1 MRRRSITS
9 GLVLLAYALA
19 LVQRPGEVVADT
31 KVDLYVAPARFV
43 SNVLSVWSP
52 TTDLGHVFGAQ
63 YSGYAWPMAPWFA
76 LGDAIDVPTWIVHRL
91 WLGTLLALAAIGIV
105 RLLDALATDRRGV
118 LHIAAGALFIVNPYV
133 TVYANRTSIALLSYA
148 ALPWLLLAVHRGLR
162 EPRGWRWPA
171 LFALVLAS
179 TGGGVNVAVTAWLLV
194 GPALLVVYEMLWAGV
209 AWRAA
214 RGVVTRLVA
223 VDLVAQL
230 WWIVPVLIQGVAA
243 PSFLP
248 FSEQPGTIWST
259 TSIPESLRLMGFW
272 TSYVGVGF
280 GGTLRPFQ
288 GTAPALLFLLPVV
301 LAGLAVPALSL
312 SGFAVTRRWRYA
324 PFFLLLTL
332 IGVVI
337 MSAGWPDGTPL
348 RRAATGAYY
357 EVQSIEFLRTTY
369 KAGAL
374 VALGLAALG
383 GAAFDA
389 AWQRAGPRVPWRR
402 VALAGV
408 GAGTVALAA
417 WPLVSGRALER
428 QLAFDLPP
436 AWRSVAADLDRRPGS
451 SRAMELP
458 GQLFAY
464 ARWGGTIDPILPAL
478 TDHPVTTRWIVP
490 FSDRRATE
498 LQWTVDGLVTQA
510 RLKPGQLPPLL
521 DLLGIGDLVV
531 AADGDRGRS
540 GEAPVADVI
549 RELRAQG
556 VLTGRARRYGPSLS
570 AASGAGHLARGVR
583 VPEITR
589 TELRTGGIV
598 RVLPQAG
605 SVVVDGG
612 AGAIAGLA
620 AFGALDPQRALSY
633 APDLGPAG
641 IRAAARP
648 GATVVIGDANRRRAF
663 VASRP
668 RGQTGPTLPAGEG
681 VSVDGAMLDPWL
693 GAPASETVQQL
704 SGIASVTAPASPQV
718 TQFPDRRPLAAVDGD
733 PSTAWLADR
742 ALERSRHRLTLT
754 FDAPRDVAAI
764 DLMPYSDSRGRVEE
778 VAVAGRRFRVHRG
791 WNHLTLGLHRART
804 LTVAV
809 TRVSEPHDQTGA
821 AGGIR
826 ELRMPGVTVRE
837 ALRPPVLAETALR
850 GRDLAGVGLE
860 YLFERTTADVP
871 LLASRYV
878 GERGAGLLRDAQDP
892 ERQFSRTI
900 APPVARRY
908 AVDAWATIDPRTADD
923 VLDGLVGGSVARRGT
938 TTATSSSRFDGL
950 ARHRASG
957 AFDRDGRAWI
967 GQWIPGRPAWLGW
980 TVPAVRTVARLVLT
994 PPGVR
999 VRRPTRVRLTADGHA
1014 GAPVAVGPLGL
1025 VTLPRPVRGRHFRLD
1040 VLDARFPAGTSGRDR
1055 QRRAVGIGEITG
1067 AGVLALRA
1075 SRASR
1080 GGTVALPCGV
1090 AAVRVGGRV
1099 VALGGAVVRAAL
1111 EAGRP
1116 LRLHGCKP
1124 PSSPRAGT
1132 ARTVRVVL
1140 DVNATPKTPRTARR
1154 SNLARPPA
1162 APAVLPA
1169 RRVSITGLDRPLRV
1183 DALRLASGPASSSK
1197 PVSTAKP
1204 ASSTKPAVST
1214 GRVLDSGTP
1223 SADARRGVRIAV
1235 DAPSWLVFG
1244 ESYDKHWR
1252 ATCDGRDLGS
1262 PRPMQGYANAWRVT
1276 ASCRAVDFT
1285 YNLQRAATAGYLI
1298 SLVGC
1303 VLLLMVAL
1311 VGFRRRRRHASVVSD
1326 DQAGPRPLHLPPAGA
1341 RGHLAVLPA
1350 LAAVAAIGLAFGLRA
1365 GAVAAVAFAA
1375 IAWRGISDRALGII
1389 AALLL
1394 AVGVPLAY
1402 VVAVIVHDDE
1412 GRGGNSTDFAANRL
1426 AAHWMALAAL
1436 IALALL
1442 LVRTLRAQRSGA
1454 PAEGQE
1460 GQGPVPD
1467 AGDGERLEHQ

>member
-1 MRRRSITS
+1 MRRRSITL

-31 KVDLYVAPARFV
+31 KVDLYVAPTRFL

-76 LGDAIDVPTWIVHRL
+76 LGDAIDMPTWIVHRL
-91 WLGTLLALAAIGIV
+91 WLGTLLSLAAIGIV
-105 RLLDALATDRRGV
+105 RLLDALATPRRGV
-118 LHIAAGALFIVNPYV
+118 LHVAAGALFIVNPYV

-194 GPALLVVYEMLWAGV
+194 GPALLVVYEVLWGGV
-209 AWRAA
+209 AWRGA
-214 RGVVTRLVA
+214 RRVMVRLVA
-223 VDLVAQL
+223 VNVVAQL
-230 WWIVPVLIQGVAA
+230 WWIIPVLIQGVAA

-288 GTAPALLFLLPVV
+288 GAAPALLFLLPVV

-312 SGFAVTRRWRYA
+312 SGFVVTRRWRYA
-324 PFFLLLTL
+324 PFFLVLTL
-332 IGVVI
+332 AGVLI

-348 RRAATGAYY
+348 RRVATGAYY
-357 EVQSIEFLRTTY
+357 QVQSIEFLRTTY

-374 VALGLAALG
+374 VALGMAALG
-383 GAAFDA
+383 GAAFEA
-389 AWQRAGPRVPWRR
+389 AWQRVGARVPWRR
-402 VALAGV
+402 VALGGV

-428 QLAFDLPP
+428 QLVFDVPP
-436 AWRSVAADLDRRPGS
+436 AWRAVAADLDRRPDS

-464 ARWGGTIDPILPAL
+464 AKWGGTIDPILPAL

-490 FSDRRATE
+490 FADRRATE
-498 LQWTVDGLVTQA
+498 LQWTVDALVTQA

-521 DLLGIGDLVV
+521 DLLGVGDLVV

-540 GEAPVADVI
+540 GEAPVGDVVG
-549 RELRAQG
+549 ELRAQG
-556 VLTGRARRYGPSLS
+556 VLTAGVRRYGPSVVG
-570 AASGAGHLARGVR
+570 AAGAGHLTRDVR
-583 VPEITR
+583 APEITR
-589 TELRTGGIV
+589 TELPTGGIV

-605 SVVVDGG
+605 PVVVDGS

-620 AFGALDPQRALSY
+620 AFGALDPRRALSY
-633 APDLGPAG
+633 APDLGSAG
-641 IRAAARP
+641 IRAAART
-648 GATVVIGDANRRRAF
+648 GATVVISDTNRRQAF

-668 RGQTGPTLPAGEG
+668 RGQVGPTLPVGEG
-681 VSVDGAMLDPWL
+681 ISVDGALLDPWL
-693 GAPASETVQQL
+693 GAPASGTVQQL

-718 TQFPDRRPLAAVDGD
+718 TQFPERRPFAAGDGD

-742 ALERSRHRLTLT
+742 ALARSRHRLTVT

-764 DLMPYSDSRGRVEE
+764 DLMPYADSRGRVVE
-778 VAVAGRRFRVHRG
+778 VAVADRRFRVHRG

-804 LTVAV
+804 LTVV
-809 TRVSEPHDQTGA
+809 LTRVSEPDEGSGA

-826 ELRMPGVTVRE
+826 ELRVPGVTVRE

-850 GRDLAGVGLE
+850 GRDLSGVGLD
-860 YLFERTTADVP
+860 YLLERTTADVP

-892 ERQFSRTI
+892 ERQLSRTI

-908 AVDAWATIDPRTADD
+908 AVDAWATIDPRTPDD
-923 VLDGLVGGSVARRGT
+923 VLDRLVRGRVVSRSAASSRLDGLVRAKVPTRTAAS
-938 TTATSSSRFDGL
+938 ATSSSRFDGL
-950 ARHRASG
+950 ARYRASG
-957 AFDRDGRAWI
+957 AFDRGGRAWI
-967 GQWIPGRPAWLGW
+967 GQWIAGRPAWLAW
-980 TVPAVRTVARLVLT
+980 TTPATQTVTRLVLT
-994 PPGVR
+994 PAAAR
-999 VRRPTRVRLTADGHA
+999 VRQPTRLRLTVDGHA
-1014 GAPVAVGPLGL
+1014 GVPVRVGPLGL
-1025 VTLPRPVRGRHFRLD
+1025 VTLPRAVRGRHFRLD
-1040 VLDARFPAGTSGRDR
+1040 VLDARFPVGTSGRDR

-1067 AGVLALRA
+1067 AGVPAFRA
-1075 SRASR
+1075 PR

-1090 AAVRVGGRV
+1090 VAVRVGGRIV
-1099 VALGGAVVRAAL
+1099 GLGGTVDRAAL

-1116 LRLHGCKP
+1116 LRVHGCQQ
-1124 PSSPRAGT
+1124 PS
-1132 ARTVRVVL
+1132 
-1140 DVNATPKTPRTARR
+1140 
-1154 SNLARPPA
+1154 
-1162 APAVLPA
+1162 LPA
-1169 RRVSITGLDRPLRV
+1169 RRVAITGVDRPLRV
-1183 DALRLASGPASSSK
+1183 DALRLASTSRSVSPQLLGRDRPRAGAPSSRATDR
-1197 PVSTAKP
+1197 PRRARADRATA
-1204 ASSTKPAVST
+1204 TAVS

-1252 ATCDGRDLGS
+1252 AVCDGRDLGT
-1262 PRPMQGYANAWRVT
+1262 PRPMQGYANAWPVT
-1276 ASCRAVDFT
+1276 AGCRTVDFI

-1298 SLVGC
+1298 SLIGC
-1303 VLLLMVAL
+1303 ALLLLVAL
-1311 VGFRRRRRHASVVSD
+1311 VGFRRRRRHASTASD
-1326 DQAGPRPLHLPPAGA
+1326 DEAGPQPLRVPPYDA
-1341 RGHLAVLPA
+1341 RGHLALVPA
-1350 LAAVAAIGLAFGLRA
+1350 LTAVAAIGLAFGLRA

-1389 AALLL
+1389 TAVLLG
-1394 AVGVPLAY
+1394 VGVPLAY
-1402 VVAVIVHDDE
+1402 VAAAIVHNDE
-1412 GRGGNSTDFAANRL
+1412 GRGGNSTDFGTNRL
-1426 AAHWMALAAL
+1426 AAHWMALSAL
-1436 IALALL
+1436 IALALIL
-1442 LVRTLRAQRSGA
+1442 LRTLRAQRSGTRSGAPNDQHAVIARPGSA
-1454 PAEGQE
+1454 PAEDQ
-1460 GQGPVPD
+1460 
-1467 AGDGERLEHQ
+1467 

>member
-31 KVDLYVAPARFV
+31 KVDLYVAPARFL

-91 WLGTLLALAAIGIV
+91 WLGTLLALAAVGIV
-105 RLLDALATDRRGV
+105 RLLDALATPRRGV

-194 GPALLVVYEMLWAGV
+194 GPALLVVYEVLWGGV

-214 RGVVTRLVA
+214 RRVVVALVT
-223 VDLVAQL
+223 VNVVAQL
-230 WWIVPVLIQGVAA
+230 WWIIPVLIQGVAA

-288 GTAPALLFLLPVV
+288 GSAPALLFLLPVV
-301 LAGLAVPALSL
+301 LAGLAVPAWSL
-312 SGFAVTRRWRYA
+312 SGFVVTRRWRYA
-324 PFFLLLTL
+324 PFFLMLTL
-332 IGVVI
+332 AGVLI
-337 MSAGWPDGTPL
+337 MSVGWPDGTPL
-348 RRAATGAYY
+348 RRVATGAYY

-389 AWQRAGPRVPWRR
+389 AWQRVGARVPWRR

-436 AWRSVAADLDRRPGS
+436 AWRSVAADLDRRPTS

-464 ARWGGTIDPILPAL
+464 AKWGGTIDPILPAL

-521 DLLGIGDLVV
+521 DLLGVGDLVV

-540 GEAPVADVI
+540 GEAPVGDVV
-549 RELRAQG
+549 RELRDQG
-556 VLTGRARRYGPSLS
+556 VLTAGARRYGPSVVG
-570 AASGAGHLARGVR
+570 ASGAGHLTGSVR

-589 TELRTGGIV
+589 SELRTGGIV

-605 SVVVDGG
+605 PVVVDGG

-620 AFGALDPQRALSY
+620 AFGALDPRRALSY

-648 GATVVIGDANRRRAF
+648 GATVVISDANRRRAF

-668 RGQTGPTLPAGEG
+668 RGQVGPTLPVGEG
-681 VSVDGAMLDPWL
+681 ISVDGAMLDPWL
-693 GAPASETVQQL
+693 GAPASGTVQQL
-704 SGIASVTAPASPQV
+704 SGVASVTAPASPQV
-718 TQFPDRRPLAAVDGD
+718 TQFPERRPFAAVDGD

-742 ALERSRHRLTLT
+742 ALERPRHRLTVT
-754 FDAPRDVAAI
+754 FEAPRDVAAI
-764 DLMPYSDSRGRVEE
+764 DLLPYSDSRGRVEE

-791 WNHLTLGLHRART
+791 WNHLTLGLRRART
-804 LTVAV
+804 LTVV
-809 TRVSEPHDQTGA
+809 LTKVSRPEEGSGG

-826 ELRMPGVTVRE
+826 ELRVPGVTARE

-850 GRDLAGVGLE
+850 GRDLSGVGLD
-860 YLFERTTADVP
+860 YLLERTTADVP

-892 ERQFSRTI
+892 ERQLSRTV

-923 VLDGLVGGSVARRGT
+923 VLDALTQGGRRSTRGSAGASSEDDLLDRPARSGRAAARGT
-938 TTATSSSRFDGL
+938 VAATSSSRFDGL

-957 AFDRDGRAWI
+957 AFDRGARAWI

-980 TVPAVRTVARLVLT
+980 TVPAAQTVTRLVLA
-994 PPGVR
+994 PPAAR
-999 VRRPTRVRLTADGHA
+999 VRRPMRVRLTVDGHA
-1014 GAPVAVGPLGL
+1014 GASVRVGPLGL
-1025 VTLPRPVRGRHFRLD
+1025 VTLPRPVRGRDFRLD

-1055 QRRAVGIGEITG
+1055 QRRAVGIGEIAG
-1067 AGVLALRA
+1067 AGVPALRA
-1075 SRASR
+1075 PRR
-1080 GGTVALPCGV
+1080 GTVTLPCGV
-1090 AAVRVGGRV
+1090 AAVRVGDRV
-1099 VALGGAVVRAAL
+1099 VGLGATVERAAL
-1111 EAGRP
+1111 ETGRP
-1116 LRLHGCKP
+1116 LRLHGC
-1124 PSSPRAGT
+1124 RAGD
-1132 ARTVRVVL
+1132 AREVRVGS
-1140 DVNATPKTPRTARR
+1140 DGKETSKTPRTSRR
-1154 SNLARPPA
+1154 SDPARSPVA
-1162 APAVLPA
+1162 LPA
-1169 RRVSITGLDRPLRV
+1169 RRMSITGVDRPLRV
-1183 DALRLASGPASSSK
+1183 DALRLASGAAGA
-1197 PVSTAKP
+1197 AK
-1204 ASSTKPAVST
+1204 SAVT

-1235 DAPSWLVFG
+1235 DAPSWLVLG
-1244 ESYDKHWR
+1244 ESYDQHWR
-1252 ATCDGRDLGS
+1252 ATCDGRDLGT
-1262 PRPMQGYANAWRVT
+1262 PKPMQGYANAWPVT
-1276 ASCRAVDFT
+1276 AGCRTVDFT
-1285 YNLQRAATAGYLI
+1285 YNLQRAATAGYVI

-1303 VLLLMVAL
+1303 ALLLLVAL
-1311 VGFRRRRRHASVVSD
+1311 VGFRRRRRAAATAAAD
-1326 DQAGPRPLHLPPAGA
+1326 DDAAPQPLRVPPADL
-1341 RGHLAVLPA
+1341 RGHLAVVPA
-1350 LAAVAAIGLAFGLRA
+1350 IAAVAAIGLAFGLRA

-1389 AALLL
+1389 AAVLLG
-1394 AVGVPLAY
+1394 VGVPLAY
-1402 VVAVIVHDDE
+1402 VVAAIIHDDE
-1412 GRGGNSTDFAANRL
+1412 GRGGNSTDFGANRL

-1442 LVRTLRAQRSGA
+1442 LVRTLRTQRPGT
-1454 PAEGQE
+1454 
-1460 GQGPVPD
+1460 PVED
-1467 AGDGERLEHQ
+1467 R

>member
-19 LVQRPGEVVADT
+19 LVQRPGDVVADT
-31 KVDLYVAPARFV
+31 KVDLYVAPARFL

-76 LGDAIDVPTWIVHRL
+76 LGDALDVPTWIVHRL
-91 WLGTLLALAAIGIV
+91 WLGTLLALAAVGIV
-105 RLLDALATDRRGV
+105 RLLDALATPRRGV
-118 LHIAAGALFIVNPYV
+118 LHIAAGVLFIVNPYV
-133 TVYANRTSIALLSYA
+133 TVYANRTSISLLSYA

-179 TGGGVNVAVTAWLLV
+179 TGGGVNVAVTAWLMV
-194 GPALLVVYEMLWAGV
+194 GPALLVVYELLWGGV

-214 RGVVTRLVA
+214 RGVVARLIA
-223 VDLVAQL
+223 VNVVAQL
-230 WWIVPVLIQGVAA
+230 WWIIPVLIQGVAA

-288 GTAPALLFLLPVV
+288 GSAPALLFLLPVV

-312 SGFAVTRRWRYA
+312 SGFVVTRRWRYA

-332 IGVVI
+332 AGVLI
-337 MSAGWPDGTPL
+337 MAVGWPAGTPL
-348 RRAATGAYY
+348 RRVATGAYY
-357 EVQSIEFLRTTY
+357 QVQSIEFLRTTY

-389 AWQRAGPRVPWRR
+389 AWQRVGAQVRWRR

-408 GAGTVALAA
+408 AAGAVALAA

-436 AWRSVAADLDRRPGS
+436 AWRAVAADLDRRPTS

-464 ARWGGTIDPILPAL
+464 ATWGGTIDPILPAL

-498 LQWTVDGLVTQA
+498 LQWTVDGLITQE

-521 DLLGIGDLVV
+521 DLLGVGDLVV
-531 AADGDRGRS
+531 AADGDRSRS
-540 GEAPVADVI
+540 GEAPAGDIV
-549 RELRAQG
+549 RELRDQG
-556 VLTGRARRYGPSLS
+556 VLTAGTRAYGPSVLG
-570 AASGAGHLARGVR
+570 APGAGHLTRDLR

-589 TELRTGGIV
+589 SEVRTGGIV

-605 SVVVDGG
+605 PVVVDGG
-612 AGAIAGLA
+612 ASAIAALA
-620 AFGALDPQRALSY
+620 AFGALDPRRALSY

-648 GATVVIGDANRRRAF
+648 GATVVISDGNRRRAF
-663 VASRP
+663 LASRS
-668 RGQTGPTLPAGEG
+668 RGQVGPTLPVGEG
-681 VSVDGAMLDPWL
+681 VSADGAILDPWL

-718 TQFPDRRPLAAVDGD
+718 TQFPERRPFAAVDGD

-742 ALERSRHRLTLT
+742 ALERPRHRLTVT

-764 DLMPYSDSRGRVEE
+764 DVMPYSDSRGRVEE
-778 VAVAGRRFRVHRG
+778 VAVAGRHFRVQRG
-791 WNHLTLGLHRART
+791 WNHLVLGLHRART
-804 LTVAV
+804 LTVV
-809 TRVSEPHDQTGA
+809 LKKVSEPEDGSGA

-826 ELRMPGVTVRE
+826 ELRIAGVTVRE

-850 GRDLAGVGLE
+850 GRDLSGVGLD
-860 YLFERTTADVP
+860 YLLERTTADVP
-871 LLASRYV
+871 LLPSRYI

-892 ERQFSRTI
+892 ERQISRTI
-900 APPVARRY
+900 DPPVARRY
-908 AVDAWATIDPRTADD
+908 AVDAWATIAPRTADD
-923 VLDGLVGGSVARRGT
+923 VVDALVRGRAVARG
-938 TTATSSSRFDGL
+938 AVSVTSSSRFDGL

-957 AFDRDGRAWI
+957 AFGGPGRAWI

-980 TVPAVRTVARLVLT
+980 TVPVARTVTRLVLT
-994 PPGVR
+994 PPAVR
-999 VRRPTRVRLTADGHA
+999 VRRPTRVRLTVDGHA
-1014 GAPVAVGPLGL
+1014 QAPVRVGPLGL
-1025 VTLPRPVRGRHFRLD
+1025 VTLPRAVRGRHFRLD
-1040 VLDARFPAGTSGRDR
+1040 VLGARFPAGTSGRDR

-1067 AGVLALRA
+1067 AGAPALRA
-1075 SRASR
+1075 PRR
-1080 GGTVALPCGV
+1080 GTVALACGV
-1090 AAVRVGGRV
+1090 AAVRVGRRV
-1099 VALGGAVVRAAL
+1099 VGLGGTVDRAAL
-1111 EAGRP
+1111 NAGRP
-1116 LRLHGCKP
+1116 LRLHACG
-1124 PSSPRAGT
+1124 RA
-1132 ARTVRVVL
+1132 
-1140 DVNATPKTPRTARR
+1140 P
-1154 SNLARPPA
+1154 
-1162 APAVLPA
+1162 VLPA
-1169 RRVSITGLDRPLRV
+1169 RRVSITGIDRPLRV
-1183 DALRLASGPASSSK
+1183 DALRMSSPAAARSAL
-1197 PVSTAKP
+1197 PVATGSASTAAGSAP
-1204 ASSTKPAVST
+1204 PAVT

-1235 DAPSWLVFG
+1235 GAPSWLVFG
-1244 ESYDKHWR
+1244 ESYDQHWR
-1252 ATCDGRDLGS
+1252 ATCDGRDLGT
-1262 PRPMQGYANAWRVT
+1262 PRPMQGYANAWPVT
-1276 ASCRAVDFT
+1276 PGCRTVDFT
-1285 YNLQRAATAGYLI
+1285 YNLQRAAIAGYLI

-1303 VLLLMVAL
+1303 ALLLMVAL
-1311 VGFRRRRRHASVVSD
+1311 VGFRRRRRAVAD
-1326 DQAGPRPLHLPPAGA
+1326 EGEADAA
-1341 RGHLAVLPA
+1341 RGHCSCRLPTRA
-1350 LAAVAAIGLAFGLRA
+1350 GTSRSVGGLLTAAVAIGLALGLRA
-1365 GAVAAVAFAA
+1365 GAVAAVAFAV
-1375 IAWRGISDRALGII
+1375 IAWRGISDRALGIV

-1394 AVGVPLAY
+1394 GVGVPLAY
-1402 VVAVIVHDDE
+1402 VVAAIIHDDE
-1412 GRGGNSTDFAANRL
+1412 GRGGNSTDFGANRM

-1436 IALALL
+1436 VALALL
-1442 LVRTLRAQRSGA
+1442 LVRRCAQLVRAPPQRARDA
-1454 PAEGQE
+1454 PAEDQ
-1460 GQGPVPD
+1460 
-1467 AGDGERLEHQ
+1467 

>member
-1 MRRRSITS
+1 MRRRSITF

-31 KVDLYVAPARFV
+31 KVDLYVAPARFL

-91 WLGTLLALAAIGIV
+91 WLGTLLALAAVGIV
-105 RLLDALATDRRGV
+105 RLLDALATERRGA
-118 LHIAAGALFIVNPYV
+118 LHVAAGVLFIVNPYV
-133 TVYANRTSIALLSYA
+133 TVYANRTSISLLSYA
-148 ALPWLLLAVHRGLR
+148 ALPWLLLALHRGLR

-194 GPALLVVYEMLWAGV
+194 GPALLVIYEVLWGGV

-214 RGVVTRLVA
+214 RGVVARLIAVNVA
-223 VDLVAQL
+223 AQL
-230 WWIVPVLIQGVAA
+230 WWIIPVLIQGIAA

-280 GGTLRPFQ
+280 GGLLRPFQ
-288 GTAPALLFLLPVV
+288 GSAPALLFLLPVV
-301 LAGLAVPALSL
+301 LAGLVVPALSL
-312 SGFAVTRRWRYA
+312 SGFVVTRRWRYA

-332 IGVVI
+332 AGVLI
-337 MSAGWPDGTPL
+337 MSVGWPAGTPL
-348 RRAATGAYY
+348 RRVATGAYY
-357 EVQSIEFLRTTY
+357 EVQPIEFLRTTY

-389 AWQRAGPRVPWRR
+389 AWQRVGAQVPWRR
-402 VALAGV
+402 VALGGV
-408 GAGTVALAA
+408 AAGTVALAA

-436 AWRSVAADLDRRPGS
+436 AWRSVAADLDRRPTS

-464 ARWGGTIDPILPAL
+464 ANWGGTIDPILPAL

-490 FSDRRATE
+490 FADRRATE

-521 DLLGIGDLVV
+521 DLLGVGDLVV

-540 GEAPVADVI
+540 GEAPVGDVI
-549 RELRAQG
+549 RELRGQG
-556 VLTGRARRYGPSLS
+556 VLTAGARRYGPSVVG
-570 AASGAGHLARGVR
+570 ASGAGHLARGVR

-605 SVVVDGG
+605 PVVVDGG
-612 AGAIAGLA
+612 AGGIAALA
-620 AFGALDPQRALSY
+620 AFGELDPRRALSY

-648 GATVVIGDANRRRAF
+648 GARVVISDANRRRAF
-663 VASRP
+663 LASRP
-668 RGQTGPTLPAGEG
+668 RGQVGPTLPIGEG
-681 VSVDGAMLDPWL
+681 ISADGAILDPWL

-718 TQFPDRRPLAAVDGD
+718 TQFPERRPFAAVDGD

-742 ALERSRHRLTLT
+742 ALERPRHRLVVT

-764 DLMPYSDSRGRVEE
+764 DLLPYSDSHGRVEA
-778 VAVAGRRFRVHRG
+778 VTVAGRRFRVHRG
-791 WNHLTLGLHRART
+791 WNHLTLGLRRART
-804 LTVAV
+804 LTVV
-809 TRVSEPHDQTGA
+809 MTKVSEPEDGSGA

-826 ELRMPGVTVRE
+826 ELRIPGVTVRE

-850 GRDLAGVGLE
+850 GRDLSGVGID

-871 LLASRYV
+871 LLTSRYV

-892 ERQFSRTI
+892 ERQLSRTVD
-900 APPVARRY
+900 PPVARSY

-923 VLDGLVGGSVARRGT
+923 VLDGLVGGRAGAGGAVS
-938 TTATSSSRFDGL
+938 ATSSSRFDGL

-957 AFDRDGRAWI
+957 AFDGGARAWI

-980 TVPAVRTVARLVLT
+980 TVPEARTVTRLVLT
-994 PPGVR
+994 PPSVR
-999 VRRPTRVRLTADGHA
+999 VRRPTRVRLTVDGHA
-1014 GAPVAVGPLGL
+1014 EAPVRVGPLGL
-1025 VTLPRPVRGRHFRLD
+1025 VTLPRVVRGRHFRLD

-1055 QRRAVGIGEITG
+1055 QRRAVGIGEIVG
-1067 AGVLALRA
+1067 AGVPVLRA
-1075 SRASR
+1075 PR
-1080 GGTVALPCGV
+1080 GGTVALACGA
-1090 AAVRVGGRV
+1090 AAVRIAGRTVGLEGTV
-1099 VALGGAVVRAAL
+1099 DRAAL

-1116 LRLHGCKP
+1116 LRLHACGP
-1124 PSSPRAGT
+1124 APS
-1132 ARTVRVVL
+1132 
-1140 DVNATPKTPRTARR
+1140 
-1154 SNLARPPA
+1154 
-1162 APAVLPA
+1162 LPA
-1169 RRVSITGLDRPLRV
+1169 RRVAITGIDRPLRI
-1183 DALRLASGPASSSK
+1183 DALRLSSPTAARDASSSATGSGSSAP
-1197 PVSTAKP
+1197 PVATGSASTAVGSAPPP
-1204 ASSTKPAVST
+1204 AT
-1214 GRVLDSGTP
+1214 GHVLDSGTP

-1235 DAPSWLVFG
+1235 GAPSWLVFG
-1244 ESYDKHWR
+1244 ESYDRHWR
-1252 ATCDGRDLGS
+1252 ATCDGHDLGE
-1262 PRPMQGYANAWRVT
+1262 PRPMQGYANAWPVT
-1276 ASCRAVDFT
+1276 AGCRTVDFT

-1298 SLVGC
+1298 SLAAC
-1303 VLLLMVAL
+1303 VLLLVLVLVA
-1311 VGFRRRRRHASVVSD
+1311 FRRRRA
-1326 DQAGPRPLHLPPAGA
+1326 AGVTREDGPHPLRVPPADV
-1341 RGHLAVLPA
+1341 RGHLALVPA
-1350 LAAVAAIGLAFGLRA
+1350 ITAVAAIGLAFGLRA

-1394 AVGVPLAY
+1394 GVGVPLAY
-1402 VVAVIVHDDE
+1402 VVAAIIHDDE
-1412 GRGGNSTDFAANRL
+1412 GRGGNSTDFGANRL

-1436 IALALL
+1436 VALALI
-1442 LVRTLRAQRSGA
+1442 LVRTLRAQRS
-1454 PAEGQE
+1454 Q
-1460 GQGPVPD
+1460 PD
-1467 AGDGERLEHQ
+1467 DQ

>member
-1 MRRRSITS
+1 MRRRSITF

-19 LVQRPGEVVADT
+19 LVQRPGETVADT
-31 KVDLYVAPARFV
+31 KVDLYVAPARFL

-91 WLGTLLALAAIGIV
+91 WLGTLLALAAVGIV
-105 RLLDALATDRRGV
+105 RLLDALATDRRGA
-118 LHIAAGALFIVNPYV
+118 LHIAAGVLFIVNPYV
-133 TVYANRTSIALLSYA
+133 TVYANRTSISLLSYA

-194 GPALLVVYEMLWAGV
+194 GPALLVVYEVLWAGV

-214 RGVVTRLVA
+214 RGVVVRLIAINV
-223 VDLVAQL
+223 VAQL
-230 WWIVPVLIQGVAA
+230 WWIIPVLIQGMAA

-280 GGTLRPFQ
+280 GGLLRPFQ
-288 GTAPALLFLLPVV
+288 GSAPALLFLAPVV

-312 SGFAVTRRWRYA
+312 SGFVVTRRWRYA
-324 PFFLLLTL
+324 PFFLVLTL
-332 IGVVI
+332 AGLVI
-337 MSAGWPDGTPL
+337 MSVGWPAGTPL
-348 RRAATGAYY
+348 RRVATGAYY

-374 VALGLAALG
+374 VALGLAVLG
-383 GAAFDA
+383 GAVFAA
-389 AWQRAGPRVPWRR
+389 AWERVGAQMPWRR
-402 VALAGV
+402 VALSGVAAGLV
-408 GAGTVALAA
+408 TLAA

-436 AWRSVAADLDRRPGS
+436 AWRAVASDLDRRPAS
-451 SRAMELP
+451 SRAMQLP

-464 ARWGGTIDPILPAL
+464 ANWGGTIDPILPAL

-498 LQWTVDGLVTQA
+498 LQWTVDGLITQA
-510 RLKPGQLPPLL
+510 RLKPGQLPSLL
-521 DLLGIGDLVV
+521 DLLGVGDLVV

-540 GEAPVADVI
+540 GQAPVADVI
-549 RELRAQG
+549 HELRGQG
-556 VLTGRARRYGPSLS
+556 VLTAGARRYGPSVFGP
-570 AASGAGHLARGVR
+570 SGAGHLAGGVR

-589 TELRTGGIV
+589 SELRTGGIV

-605 SVVVDGG
+605 PVVVDGG
-612 AGAIAGLA
+612 AGGIAALA
-620 AFGALDPQRALSY
+620 AFGALDPGRALSY

-648 GATVVIGDANRRRAF
+648 GATIVISDTNRRRAF

-668 RGQTGPTLPAGEG
+668 RGQVGPALAVGEG
-681 VSVDGAMLDPWL
+681 ISVDGAILDPWL

-704 SGIASVTAPASPQV
+704 AGIASVTAPASPQV
-718 TQFPDRRPLAAVDGD
+718 TQFPERRPFAAVDGD

-742 ALERSRHRLTLT
+742 TLERPRHRLTVT

-778 VAVAGRRFRVHRG
+778 VAVAGRRFRVDRG
-791 WNHLTLGLHRART
+791 WNHLTLGLRRART
-804 LTVAV
+804 LTVVV
-809 TRVSEPHDQTGA
+809 TKVSEPEDGSGA

-826 ELRMPGVTVRE
+826 ELRIPGVRARE
-837 ALRPPVLAETALR
+837 ALRPPVVAETALR
-850 GRDLAGVGLE
+850 GRDLSGVGLS

-871 LLASRYV
+871 LLSSRYV

-892 ERQFSRTI
+892 ERQLSRTVD
-900 APPVARRY
+900 PPVARRY
-908 AVDAWATIDPRTADD
+908 GVDAWATIDPRTADD
-923 VLDGLVGGSVARRGT
+923 VLDRLVGGRAVPGGAAS
-938 TTATSSSRFDGL
+938 ATSSSRFDGL

-957 AFDRDGRAWI
+957 AFDGGNRAWI

-980 TVPAVRTVARLVLT
+980 TVPSARTLTSLVLT
-994 PPGVR
+994 PPAVG
-999 VRRPTRVRLTADGHA
+999 VRRPTRVRFTVDGHA
-1014 GAPVAVGPLGL
+1014 EAPAGVGPRGL
-1025 VTLPRPVRGRHFRLD
+1025 VMLPRAVRGRHFRLD
-1040 VLDARFPAGTSGRDR
+1040 ILDARFPAGTSGRDR
-1055 QRRAVGIGEITG
+1055 QRRAVGIGEIVG
-1067 AGVLALRA
+1067 AGVPVLRA
-1075 SRASR
+1075 PRR
-1080 GGTVALPCGV
+1080 GSVALPCGV
-1090 AAVRVGGRV
+1090 AAIRAGGRTV
-1099 VALGGAVVRAAL
+1099 GLGGTVDRAAL
-1111 EAGRP
+1111 DAGRP
-1116 LRLHGCKP
+1116 LRLRGCR
-1124 PSSPRAGT
+1124 PSSPQARA
-1132 ARTVRVVL
+1132 ARAVRVGL
-1140 DVNATPKTPRTARR
+1140 DVKETSKTPRTSPR
-1154 SNLARPPA
+1154 SDPAGPPVA
-1162 APAVLPA
+1162 LPA
-1169 RRVSITGLDRPLRV
+1169 RRVTITGLHRPLRV
-1183 DALRLASGPASSSK
+1183 DALRLVSGTASATAPAL
-1197 PVSTAKP
+1197 
-1204 ASSTKPAVST
+1204 T
-1214 GRVLDSGTP
+1214 GRVLASGMP

-1235 DAPSWLVFG
+1235 GAPSWLVFG
-1244 ESYDKHWR
+1244 ESYDRHWR
-1252 ATCDGRDLGS
+1252 ATCDGRDLGT
-1262 PRPMQGYANAWRVT
+1262 PRPMQGYANAWQVT
-1276 ASCRAVDFT
+1276 AGCRAVDFT
-1285 YNLQRAATAGYLI
+1285 YNLQRAATVGYLI

-1303 VLLLMVAL
+1303 VLLLMVVL
-1311 VGFRRRRRHASVVSD
+1311 VGFRRRRWRRAAGAASD
-1326 DQAGPRPLHLPPAGA
+1326 DDETGPPPLRVPPADV
-1341 RGHLAVLPA
+1341 RGHLALLPA
-1350 LAAVAAIGLAFGLRA
+1350 LTAIAAIGLAFGLRA
-1365 GAVAAVAFAA
+1365 GAVAAVAFAV
-1375 IAWRGISDRALGII
+1375 IAWRGISDRALGLV

-1394 AVGVPLAY
+1394 GVGVPLAY
-1402 VVAVIVHDDE
+1402 VVAALVHQDE

-1436 IALALL
+1436 VALALL

-1454 PAEGQE
+1454 PADGQ
-1460 GQGPVPD
+1460 
-1467 AGDGERLEHQ
+1467 

>member
-19 LVQRPGEVVADT
+19 LVQRPGDVVADT
-31 KVDLYVAPARFV
+31 KVDLYVAPARFL

-105 RLLDALATDRRGV
+105 RLLDALATPRRGA
-118 LHIAAGALFIVNPYV
+118 LHVAAGVLFIINPYI
-133 TVYANRTSIALLSYA
+133 TVYANRASIALLSYA

-171 LFALVLAS
+171 VFALVLAS

-194 GPALLVVYEMLWAGV
+194 GPALLVVYEVLWGGV

-214 RGVVTRLVA
+214 RRVVA
-223 VDLVAQL
+223 VLIAVNLVAQL
-230 WWIVPVLIQGVAA
+230 WWIIPVVIQGVAA

-288 GTAPALLFLLPVV
+288 GAAPALLFLLPVV

-312 SGFAVTRRWRYA
+312 SGFVVTRRWRYA

-332 IGVVI
+332 VGVLI

-357 EVQSIEFLRTTY
+357 QVQSIEFLRTTY

-389 AWQRAGPRVPWRR
+389 AWQRVGARVPWRR
-402 VALAGV
+402 MALAGV
-408 GAGTVALAA
+408 TAGVVALAA

-436 AWRSVAADLDRRPGS
+436 AWRAVAADLDRRPDS

-464 ARWGGTIDPILPAL
+464 AKWGGTIDPILPAL

-498 LQWTVDGLVTQA
+498 LQWTVDGLVTQG

-521 DLLGIGDLVV
+521 DLLGVGDLVV

-540 GEAPVADVI
+540 GEAPVGDVI
-549 RELRAQG
+549 RELRDQG
-556 VLTGRARRYGPSLS
+556 VLGAGSHRYGPSVVGG
-570 AASGAGHLARGVR
+570 AGAGHLTRDVR

-589 TELRTGGIV
+589 SELHTGGIV

-605 SVVVDGG
+605 PVVVDGG

-620 AFGALDPQRALSY
+620 AFGALDPRRALSY
-633 APDLGPAG
+633 APDLGSAG
-641 IRAAARP
+641 IRAAAHP
-648 GATVVIGDANRRRAF
+648 GATVVISDANRRRAF

-668 RGQTGPTLPAGEG
+668 RGQVGPTLPAEEG
-681 VSVDGAMLDPWL
+681 ISVDGAMLDPWL
-693 GAPASETVQQL
+693 GAPASGTVQRL
-704 SGIASVTAPASPQV
+704 SGVASVTAPASPQV
-718 TQFPDRRPLAAVDGD
+718 TQFPERRPFAAVDGD

-742 ALERSRHRLTLT
+742 ALERSRHRLTVT

-764 DLMPYSDSRGRVEE
+764 DVMPYSDSRGRVEE
-778 VAVAGRRFRVHRG
+778 VAVGGRRFRVHRG
-791 WNHLTLGLHRART
+791 WNRLTLGLQRARA
-804 LTVAV
+804 LTVV
-809 TRVSEPHDQTGA
+809 LTHVSEPDDKTGA

-826 ELRMPGVTVRE
+826 ELRVPGVTVRE

-850 GRDLAGVGLE
+850 GRDLSGVGLD
-860 YLFERTTADVP
+860 YLLERTTADVP
-871 LLASRYV
+871 LLPSRYV
-878 GERGAGLLRDAQDP
+878 GERGAGLLRDTQDP
-892 ERQFSRTI
+892 ERQLSRTI

-923 VLDGLVGGSVARRGT
+923 VLDRLVRGRAVSGSASSSPLDGPVRARVIAR
-938 TTATSSSRFDGL
+938 ATSSSRFDGL

-957 AFDRDGRAWI
+957 AFDRGKRAWI
-967 GQWIPGRPAWLGW
+967 GQWISGRAAWLGW
-980 TVPAVRTVARLVLT
+980 TTRAPQTVTRLVVA
-994 PPGVR
+994 PPSVR
-999 VRRPTRVRLTADGHA
+999 VRQPTRVRLTVDGHA
-1014 GAPVAVGPLGL
+1014 GVPVAVGPLGL
-1025 VTLPRPVRGRHFRLD
+1025 VTLPRAVRGRHFRLD

-1055 QRRAVGIGEITG
+1055 QRRAVGIGEIKG
-1067 AGVLALRA
+1067 AGVPALRA
-1075 SRASR
+1075 PRR
-1080 GGTVALPCGV
+1080 GTVALPCGV

-1099 VALGGAVVRAAL
+1099 IGLGGTVARAAL

-1116 LRLHGCKP
+1116 LRLHGCEQ
-1124 PSSPRAGT
+1124 
-1132 ARTVRVVL
+1132 
-1140 DVNATPKTPRTARR
+1140 
-1154 SNLARPPA
+1154 PA
-1162 APAVLPA
+1162 LPA
-1169 RRVSITGLDRPLRV
+1169 RRVSITGVDRPLRV
-1183 DALRLASGPASSSK
+1183 DALRLASETRSVSPQLLGRNRPRSGTSRASTTMPA
-1197 PVSTAKP
+1197 T
-1204 ASSTKPAVST
+1204 T

-1252 ATCDGRDLGS
+1252 ATCDGHDLGT
-1262 PRPMQGYANAWRVT
+1262 PRPMQGYANAWPVT
-1276 ASCRAVDFT
+1276 TGCRAVDFT

-1303 VLLLMVAL
+1303 ALLLMVML
-1311 VGFRRRRRHASVVSD
+1311 VGFRRRRRDAD
-1326 DQAGPRPLHLPPAGA
+1326 EANPPPLRVPPADV
-1341 RGHLAVLPA
+1341 RGHLAFIPS
-1350 LAAVAAIGLAFGLRA
+1350 LAAVVAIGLAFGLRA

-1375 IAWRGISDRALGII
+1375 IAWRGINDRALGIV
-1389 AALLL
+1389 AASLLGI
-1394 AVGVPLAY
+1394 GVPLAY
-1402 VVAVIVHDDE
+1402 IVAAVIHDDE
-1412 GRGGNSTDFAANRL
+1412 GRGGNSTDFGANRM
-1426 AAHWMALAAL
+1426 AAHWMALGAL
-1436 IALALL
+1436 IALTLL
-1442 LVRTLRAQRSGA
+1442 LVRTLRAQRPGA
-1454 PAEGQE
+1454 RPKISKARARAERGR
-1460 GQGPVPD
+1460 G
-1467 AGDGERLEHQ
+1467 

>member
-1 MRRRSITS
+1 MRRRSITL

-31 KVDLYVAPARFV
+31 KVDLYVAPTRFL

-91 WLGTLLALAAIGIV
+91 WLGTLLALAAVGIV
-105 RLLDALATDRRGV
+105 RLMDALATERRGA
-118 LHIAAGALFIVNPYV
+118 LHVAAGVLFIVNPYI
-133 TVYANRTSIALLSYA
+133 TVYANRTSISLLSYA

-194 GPALLVVYEMLWAGV
+194 GPALLVVYEVLWGGI

-214 RGVVTRLVA
+214 RRVVLTLIA
-223 VDLVAQL
+223 VNVVAQL
-230 WWIVPVLIQGVAA
+230 WWIIPVLIQGVAA

-288 GTAPALLFLLPVV
+288 GSAPALLFLLPVV

-312 SGFAVTRRWRYA
+312 SGFLVTRRWRYA
-324 PFFLLLTL
+324 PFFMVLTL
-332 IGVVI
+332 VGVVI
-337 MSAGWPDGTPL
+337 MSVGWPAGTPL

-357 EVQSIEFLRTTY
+357 RVESIEFLRTSY

-389 AWQRAGPRVPWRR
+389 AWQRVGAQVPWRR
-402 VALAGV
+402 VVLASVAAGV
-408 GAGTVALAA
+408 VALAA

-436 AWRSVAADLDRRPGS
+436 AWRSVAADLDRRPAA

-464 ARWGGTIDPILPAL
+464 ASWGGTIDPILPAL

-498 LQWTVDGLVTQA
+498 LQWAVDGLVTQA

-521 DLLGIGDLVV
+521 DLLGVGDLVV

-540 GEAPVADVI
+540 GQAPVADVI
-549 RELRAQG
+549 RELRDQG
-556 VLTGRARRYGPSLS
+556 VLPAGAHRYGPSVLGP
-570 AASGAGHLARGVR
+570 SGAGHLTRGER
-583 VPEITR
+583 VPQITR
-589 TELRTGGIV
+589 SELPTGGIV
-598 RVLPQAG
+598 RVLPQTG
-605 SVVVDGG
+605 PVVVDGG
-612 AGAIAGLA
+612 PGGIAALA
-620 AFGALDPQRALSY
+620 AFGALDPRRALSY

-648 GATVVIGDANRRRAF
+648 GATVVISDANRRRAF

-668 RGQTGPTLPAGEG
+668 RGQVGPTLPVGEG
-681 VSVDGAMLDPWL
+681 VSVDGALLDPWL
-693 GAPASETVQQL
+693 GAPAFETVQQL
-704 SGIASVTAPASPQV
+704 SGITSVTAPASPQV
-718 TQFPDRRPLAAVDGD
+718 TQFPERRPFAALDGD

-742 ALERSRHRLTLT
+742 TLERPRHRLTVT

-778 VAVAGRRFRVHRG
+778 VVVAGRRFRVHRG
-791 WNHLTLGLHRART
+791 WNRLTLGLHRARA
-804 LTVAV
+804 LTVV
-809 TRVSEPHDQTGA
+809 MKKVSEPDDGSGA

-826 ELRMPGVTVRE
+826 ELRIPGVTVRE

-850 GRDLAGVGLE
+850 GRDLSGVGLD
-860 YLFERTTADVP
+860 YLLERTTADVP
-871 LLASRYV
+871 QLTSRYV

-892 ERQFSRTI
+892 ERQLSRTI
-900 APPVARRY
+900 DPPVARRY
-908 AVDAWATIDPRTADD
+908 GVDAWATIDPRTADD
-923 VLDGLVGGSVARRGT
+923 VLDGLVAGRAVGRDELDV
-938 TTATSSSRFDGL
+938 TSSSRFDGL
-950 ARHRASG
+950 AGHRGSG
-957 AFDRDGRAWI
+957 AFDGGGRAWI

-980 TVPAVRTVARLVLT
+980 TAPRVRTVTRLVLT
-994 PPGVR
+994 PPAVR
-999 VRRPTRVRLTADGHA
+999 VRLPTRVGLTVDGRA
-1014 GAPVAVGPLGL
+1014 GPPIRVGPLGL
-1025 VTLPRPVRGRHFRLD
+1025 VTLPRAVRGRHFRLD

-1055 QRRAVGIGEITG
+1055 QRRAVGIGEIAG
-1067 AGVLALRA
+1067 AGVPALRA
-1075 SRASR
+1075 PHR
-1080 GGTVALPCGV
+1080 GTVALACGV
-1090 AAVRVGGRV
+1090 AAVRIGGRTV
-1099 VALGGAVVRAAL
+1099 GLGGTVDRAAL

-1116 LRLHGCKP
+1116 LRLHGCGP
-1124 PSSPRAGT
+1124 TPS
-1132 ARTVRVVL
+1132 
-1140 DVNATPKTPRTARR
+1140 
-1154 SNLARPPA
+1154 
-1162 APAVLPA
+1162 LPA
-1169 RRVSITGLDRPLRV
+1169 RRVAITGVDRPLRV
-1183 DALRLASGPASSSK
+1183 DALRLASGPRSISPQLLGLNRPRSGGPSSRG
-1197 PVSTAKP
+1197 TAGP
-1204 ASSTKPAVST
+1204 AAT

-1223 SADARRGVRIAV
+1223 SADARRGVWIAV

-1244 ESYDKHWR
+1244 ESYDRHWR
-1252 ATCDGRDLGS
+1252 ATCDGRDLGT
-1262 PRPMQGYANAWRVT
+1262 PRPMQGYANAWPVT
-1276 ASCRAVDFT
+1276 AGCRTVDFT

-1303 VLLLMVAL
+1303 ALLLLVAL
-1311 VGFRRRRRHASVVSD
+1311 VGFRRRRRAAGDEASPSPLRVPPD
-1326 DQAGPRPLHLPPAGA
+1326 DV
-1341 RGHLAVLPA
+1341 RGHLALLPA
-1350 LAAVAAIGLAFGLRA
+1350 LTAVVVIALAFGLRA
-1365 GAVAAVAFAA
+1365 GAVAAVTFAV
-1375 IAWRGISDRALGII
+1375 IGWRGISDRTLGAI

-1394 AVGVPLAY
+1394 GVGVPLAY
-1402 VVAVIVHDDE
+1402 VAAAIIHDDE

-1426 AAHWMALAAL
+1426 AAHWIALAAL
-1436 IALALL
+1436 VALGLI
-1442 LVRTLRAQRSGA
+1442 LVRTLRAQRSGPRSGA
-1454 PAEGQE
+1454 PNEQHAVIPRPASARADDQ
-1460 GQGPVPD
+1460 
-1467 AGDGERLEHQ
+1467 

>member
-19 LVQRPGEVVADT
+19 LIQRPGETVADT
-31 KVDLYVAPARFV
+31 KIDLYVAPARFL

-76 LGDAIDVPTWIVHRL
+76 LGDALDVPTWIVHRL
-91 WLGTLLALAAIGIV
+91 WLGTLLALAAVGVV
-105 RLLDALATDRRGV
+105 RLLDALATPRRGA
-118 LHIAAGALFIVNPYV
+118 LHLIAGALFIVNPYV

-162 EPRGWRWPA
+162 EPRRWRWPA

-194 GPALLVVYEMLWAGV
+194 GPALLVVYEVAWGGV
-209 AWRAA
+209 ASRAA
-214 RGVVTRLVA
+214 RGVVARLVA
-223 VDLVAQL
+223 VNLVAQL
-230 WWIVPVLIQGVAA
+230 WWIVPVLIQGVTA

-288 GTAPALLFLLPVV
+288 GAAPALLFLLPVV

-312 SGFAVTRRWRYA
+312 SGFVVTRRWRYA
-324 PFFLLLTL
+324 PFFLMLTL
-332 IGVVI
+332 VGVLI

-348 RRAATGAYY
+348 RRVGTGAYY
-357 EVQSIEFLRTTY
+357 QVQSIEFLRTTY

-383 GAAFDA
+383 GAAFNA
-389 AWQRAGPRVPWRR
+389 AWQRVGARVPWRR
-402 VALAGV
+402 MAPAGV
-408 GAGTVALAA
+408 TAGIIALAA

-436 AWRSVAADLDRRPGS
+436 AWRSVAADLDRRPDS

-464 ARWGGTIDPILPAL
+464 AKWGGTIDPILPAL

-498 LQWTVDGLVTQA
+498 LQWTVDGLITQA

-521 DLLGIGDLVV
+521 DLLGVGDLVV

-549 RELRAQG
+549 GELREQG
-556 VLTGRARRYGPSLS
+556 VVTAGARRYGPSIS
-570 AASGAGHLARGVR
+570 GASGAGHLTRGVR

-589 TELRTGGIV
+589 SELRTGGIV

-605 SVVVDGG
+605 PVIVDGG
-612 AGAIAGLA
+612 AGAVAGLA
-620 AFGALDPQRALSY
+620 AFGALDRQRALSY

-641 IRAAARP
+641 IRAVARP
-648 GATVVIGDANRRRAF
+648 GAAVVISDTNRRRAF

-668 RGQTGPTLPAGEG
+668 RGQVGPTLPVAEG
-681 VSVDGAMLDPWL
+681 ISVDGAMLDPWL

-718 TQFPDRRPLAAVDGD
+718 TQFPERRPFAAVDGD

-742 ALERSRHRLTLT
+742 ALERSRHRLTVT

-778 VAVAGRRFRVHRG
+778 VGVAGRRFRVHRG
-791 WNHLTLGLHRART
+791 WNRLTLGLHRARR
-804 LTVAV
+804 LTIVL
-809 TRVSEPHDQTGA
+809 TKVSRPEAASGA

-826 ELRMPGVTVRE
+826 ELRVPGVTVRE

-850 GRDLAGVGLE
+850 GRDLSGVGLD
-860 YLFERTTADVP
+860 YLLERTTADVP

-892 ERQFSRTI
+892 ERQLSRTI

-923 VLDGLVGGSVARRGT
+923 VLDRLVSERGAVRGT
-938 TTATSSSRFDGL
+938 MSATSSSRFDGL

-957 AFDRDGRAWI
+957 AFDRGDRAWI
-967 GQWIPGRPAWLGW
+967 GQWIAGRPAWVAW
-980 TVPAVRTVARLVLT
+980 TVPPAQTVTRLVLT
-994 PPGVR
+994 PPAAR
-999 VRRPTRVRLTADGHA
+999 VRRPTRVRLTVDGDV
-1014 GAPVAVGPLGL
+1014 GAPVRVGPLGL
-1025 VTLPRPVRGRHFRLD
+1025 VTLPRAMRGRHFRLD
-1040 VLDARFPAGTSGRDR
+1040 VLDARFPEGTSGRDR

-1067 AGVLALRA
+1067 AGVPALRA
-1075 SRASR
+1075 PRR
-1080 GGTVALPCGV
+1080 GTVALPCGV
-1090 AAVRVGGRV
+1090 AAVRIGGRV
-1099 VALGGAVVRAAL
+1099 VALGGAVDRAAL

-1116 LRLHGCKP
+1116 LRLHGCGP
-1124 PSSPRAGT
+1124 APSPRAGAT
-1132 ARTVRVVL
+1132 RAVRVGL
-1140 DVNATPKTPRTARR
+1140 DVKETSKTPRT
-1154 SNLARPPA
+1154 SDLARPLA
-1162 APAVLPA
+1162 ALPA

-1183 DALRLASGPASSSK
+1183 DALRLASAASATRS
-1197 PVSTAKP
+1197 
-1204 ASSTKPAVST
+1204 AVT
-1214 GRVLDSGTP
+1214 GHVLHSGTP
-1223 SADARRGVRIAV
+1223 SADARRGARIAV
-1235 DAPSWLVFG
+1235 GAPSWLIFG

-1252 ATCDGRDLGS
+1252 ATCDGRDLGP
-1262 PRPMQGYANAWRVT
+1262 PRPMQGYANAWPVT
-1276 ASCRAVDFT
+1276 AGCRTVDFI

-1298 SLVGC
+1298 SLIGC
-1303 VLLLMVAL
+1303 ALLLLAAL
-1311 VGFRRRRRHASVVSD
+1311 VGFRRRRRHANAASD
-1326 DQAGPRPLHLPPAGA
+1326 DEAGPQPLRVPSADV
-1341 RGHLAVLPA
+1341 RGHLALLPA
-1350 LAAVAAIGLAFGLRA
+1350 LTTLAAIGLAFGLRA

-1375 IAWRGISDRALGII
+1375 IAWRGISDRVLGII
-1389 AALLL
+1389 AATLLGL
-1394 AVGVPLAY
+1394 GVPLAY
-1402 VVAVIVHDDE
+1402 VAAAIIHNDE
-1412 GRGGNSTDFAANRL
+1412 GRGGNATDFGTNRM

-1436 IALALL
+1436 IALVLILL
-1442 LVRTLRAQRSGA
+1442 RTLRAQRSGTRSGA
-1454 PAEGQE
+1454 PNDQHAVIARPGSPSAEDQ
-1460 GQGPVPD
+1460 
-1467 AGDGERLEHQ
+1467 

>member
-31 KVDLYVAPARFV
+31 KVDLYVAPSRFL

-63 YSGYAWPMAPWFA
+63 YSGYTWPMAPWFA

-91 WLGTLLALAAIGIV
+91 WLGTLLALAAVGIV
-105 RLLDALATDRRGV
+105 RLLDALATPRRGA

-194 GPALLVVYEMLWAGV
+194 GPALLVVYEVLWGGV
-209 AWRAA
+209 AWRGA
-214 RGVVTRLVA
+214 RRVVVRLVA
-223 VDLVAQL
+223 VNVVAQL
-230 WWIVPVLIQGVAA
+230 WWIIPVLIQGVAA

-288 GTAPALLFLLPVV
+288 GAAPALLFLVPVV

-312 SGFAVTRRWRYA
+312 SGFVVTRRWRYA

-332 IGVVI
+332 AGVLI

-348 RRAATGAYY
+348 RRVATRAYY
-357 EVQSIEFLRTTY
+357 QVQSIEFLRTTY

-383 GAAFDA
+383 GAAFEV
-389 AWQRAGPRVPWRR
+389 AWQRVGARVPWRR
-402 VALAGV
+402 VALAGA
-408 GAGTVALAA
+408 GAATVALAA

-428 QLAFDLPP
+428 QLAFDVPP
-436 AWRSVAADLDRRPGS
+436 AWRAVAADLDRRPDA

-490 FSDRRATE
+490 FSDRRATD

-521 DLLGIGDLVV
+521 NLLGVGDLVV

-556 VLTGRARRYGPSLS
+556 VLTAGAHRYGPPVDG
-570 AASGAGHLARGVR
+570 APGAGHLTGGGR

-589 TELRTGGIV
+589 SELPTGGIV

-605 SVVVDGG
+605 AVVVDGG
-612 AGAIAGLA
+612 AGAIAALA
-620 AFGALDPQRALSY
+620 AFGTLDPRRALSY
-633 APDLGPAG
+633 APDLGPQG

-648 GATVVIGDANRRRAF
+648 GATVVISDTNRRRAF

-668 RGQTGPTLPAGEG
+668 RGQVGPTLPVGEG
-681 VSVDGAMLDPWL
+681 ISVDGAMLDPWL
-693 GAPASETVQQL
+693 GASASETVQQL

-718 TQFPDRRPLAAVDGD
+718 TQFPERRPFAAVDGD

-742 ALERSRHRLTLT
+742 ALDRSRHRLTVT

-791 WNHLTLGLHRART
+791 WNHLTLGLRRARG
-804 LTVAV
+804 LTVV
-809 TRVSEPHDQTGA
+809 VKRVSEPENKTGA

-826 ELRMPGVTVRE
+826 ELRVPGITVRE
-837 ALRPPVLAETALR
+837 ALRPPVLAESALQ
-850 GRDLAGVGLE
+850 GRDLAGVGLD

-871 LLASRYV
+871 QLASRYA

-892 ERQFSRTI
+892 ERQLSRTI

-908 AVDAWATIDPRTADD
+908 ALDAWTTIDPRTADD
-923 VLDGLVGGSVARRGT
+923 ALDRLVGVRGAVRSR
-938 TTATSSSRFDGL
+938 ATSSSRFDGL

-957 AFDRDGRAWI
+957 AFDRGDRAWI

-980 TVPAVRTVARLVLT
+980 TVPAAQTVTRLVLT
-994 PPGVR
+994 PPSVH
-999 VRRPTRVRLTADGHA
+999 VRRPTRVRLIVDGHA
-1014 GAPVAVGPLGL
+1014 QAPVRVGPLGL
-1025 VTLPRPVRGRHFRLD
+1025 VTLPHTVGGRHFRLD

-1055 QRRAVGIGEITG
+1055 QRRAVGIGEIAGTG
-1067 AGVLALRA
+1067 LPALRTPR
-1075 SRASR
+1075 RAA
-1080 GGTVALPCGV
+1080 VALPCGV
-1090 AAVRVGGRV
+1090 AAVRIAGRV
-1099 VALGGAVVRAAL
+1099 MGLEGTVDRAAL
-1111 EAGRP
+1111 DAGRP
-1116 LRLHGCKP
+1116 LRLHGCGPAPWP
-1124 PSSPRAGT
+1124 P
-1132 ARTVRVVL
+1132 ARDAREVRVGS
-1140 DVNATPKTPRTARR
+1140 DVKETSKTPRTSRP
-1154 SNLARPPA
+1154 SDLARPLA
-1162 APAVLPA
+1162 ALPV
-1169 RRVSITGLDRPLRV
+1169 RRVSIIGLDRPLRV
-1183 DALRLASGPASSSK
+1183 DALRLASAASA
-1197 PVSTAKP
+1197 TR
-1204 ASSTKPAVST
+1204 PAVT
-1214 GRVLDSGTP
+1214 GRVLDSGAP
-1223 SADARRGVRIAV
+1223 SADVRRGTRIAV
-1235 DAPSWLVFG
+1235 TAPSWLVFG

-1252 ATCDGRDLGS
+1252 ATCDGRELGT
-1262 PRPMQGYANAWRVT
+1262 PRPMQGYANAWPVT
-1276 ASCRAVDFT
+1276 AGCRIVDFT

-1298 SLVGC
+1298 SLNGC
-1303 VLLLMVAL
+1303 ALLLLVVL
-1311 VGFRRRRRHASVVSD
+1311 VGFQRRRRTTDDEAS
-1326 DQAGPRPLHLPPAGA
+1326 PPPLLVPADV
-1341 RGHLAVLPA
+1341 RGHLAVIPA

-1375 IAWRGISDRALGII
+1375 IAWQGISDRALGII

-1394 AVGVPLAY
+1394 GVGVPLAY
-1402 VVAVIVHDDE
+1402 VVAPILHEDE
-1412 GRGGNSTDFAANRL
+1412 GRGGNSTDFGTNRM
-1426 AAHWMALAAL
+1426 AAHWMALAGL
-1436 IALALL
+1436 VALAQI
-1442 LVRTLRAQRSGA
+1442 LVRTLRVQRSGTWSGARNDAVTTRPGSA
-1454 PAEGQE
+1454 PVDDQ
-1460 GQGPVPD
+1460 
-1467 AGDGERLEHQ
+1467 

>member
-1 MRRRSITS
+1 MRRRSITL

-31 KVDLYVAPARFV
+31 KVDLYVAPARFL

-91 WLGTLLALAAIGIV
+91 WLGTLLALAAVGIV
-105 RLLDALATDRRGV
+105 RLLDALATDRRGA
-118 LHIAAGALFIVNPYV
+118 LHVAAGVLFIVNPYI
-133 TVYANRTSIALLSYA
+133 TVYANRTSISLLSYA

-194 GPALLVVYEMLWAGV
+194 GPALLVVYEMLWGGI

-214 RGVVTRLVA
+214 RRVVLTLIA
-223 VDLVAQL
+223 VNVVAQL
-230 WWIVPVLIQGVAA
+230 WWIIPVLIQGVAA

-288 GTAPALLFLLPVV
+288 GSAPALLFLLPVV

-312 SGFAVTRRWRYA
+312 SGFLVTRRWRYA
-324 PFFLLLTL
+324 PFFLVLTL
-332 IGVVI
+332 AGVVI
-337 MSAGWPDGTPL
+337 MSVGWPAGTPL

-357 EVQSIEFLRTTY
+357 RVESIEFLRTTY

-389 AWQRAGPRVPWRR
+389 AWQRVGAHVPWRR

-408 GAGTVALAA
+408 AAGVVALAA

-436 AWRSVAADLDRRPGS
+436 AWRSVAADLDRRPAS

-464 ARWGGTIDPILPAL
+464 ASWGGTIDPILPAL

-521 DLLGIGDLVV
+521 DLLGVGDLVV

-540 GEAPVADVI
+540 GQAPVAEVI
-549 RELRAQG
+549 RELRDQG
-556 VLTGRARRYGPSLS
+556 VLPAGARRYGPRVLG
-570 AASGAGHLARGVR
+570 ASGAGHLTGGVR

-589 TELRTGGIV
+589 SELPTGGIV
-598 RVLPQAG
+598 RVLPQTG
-605 SVVVDGG
+605 PVVVDGG
-612 AGAIAGLA
+612 AGGIAALA
-620 AFGALDPQRALSY
+620 AFGTLDPRRALSY

-648 GATVVIGDANRRRAF
+648 GATVVISDANRRRAF

-668 RGQTGPTLPAGEG
+668 RGQVGPTLPVGEG
-681 VSVDGAMLDPWL
+681 ISVDGAILDPWL

-704 SGIASVTAPASPQV
+704 SGIAGVTAPASPQV
-718 TQFPDRRPLAAVDGD
+718 TQFPERRPFAALDGD

-742 ALERSRHRLTLT
+742 TLERPRHRLTVT
-754 FDAPRDVAAI
+754 FDVPRDVGAI

-791 WNHLTLGLHRART
+791 WNHLTLGLHRARA
-804 LTVAV
+804 LTVGLKK
-809 TRVSEPHDQTGA
+809 VSEPEDGSGA

-826 ELRMPGVTVRE
+826 ELRIPGVTVRE

-850 GRDLAGVGLE
+850 GRDLSGVGLD

-871 LLASRYV
+871 LLTSRYV

-892 ERQFSRTI
+892 ERQLSRTI
-900 APPVARRY
+900 DPPVARRY
-908 AVDAWATIDPRTADD
+908 GVDAWATIDPRTADD
-923 VLDGLVGGSVARRGT
+923 VLDGLVAGRAVGRGEVAV
-938 TTATSSSRFDGL
+938 TSSSRFDGL
-950 ARHRASG
+950 ARYRASG
-957 AFDRDGRAWI
+957 AFDGGDRAWI

-980 TVPAVRTVARLVLT
+980 TASQARTVTRLVLT

-999 VRRPTRVRLTADGHA
+999 VRRPTRVRLTVDGRA
-1014 GAPVAVGPLGL
+1014 GPPVRVGPLGL
-1025 VTLPRPVRGRHFRLD
+1025 VTLPRAVRGRHFRLD

-1055 QRRAVGIGEITG
+1055 QRRAVGIGEIAG
-1067 AGVLALRA
+1067 AGVPALRVP
-1075 SRASR
+1075 RR
-1080 GGTVALPCGV
+1080 GTVTLACGV
-1090 AAVRVGGRV
+1090 AAIRLGGRV
-1099 VALGGAVVRAAL
+1099 VALGG
-1111 EAGRP
+1111 
-1116 LRLHGCKP
+1116 
-1124 PSSPRAGT
+1124 
-1132 ARTVRVVL
+1132 TV
-1140 DVNATPKTPRTARR
+1140 
-1154 SNLARPPA
+1154 
-1162 APAVLPA
+1162 
-1169 RRVSITGLDRPLRV
+1169 DR
-1183 DALRLASGPASSSK
+1183 
-1197 PVSTAKP
+1197 
-1204 ASSTKPAVST
+1204 
-1214 GRVLDSGTP
+1214 
-1223 SADARRGVRIAV
+1223 
-1235 DAPSWLVFG
+1235 
-1244 ESYDKHWR
+1244 
-1252 ATCDGRDLGS
+1252 
-1262 PRPMQGYANAWRVT
+1262 
-1276 ASCRAVDFT
+1276 
-1285 YNLQRAATAGYLI
+1285 
-1298 SLVGC
+1298 
-1303 VLLLMVAL
+1303 
-1311 VGFRRRRRHASVVSD
+1311 
-1326 DQAGPRPLHLPPAGA
+1326 
-1341 RGHLAVLPA
+1341 
-1350 LAAVAAIGLAFGLRA
+1350 
-1365 GAVAAVAFAA
+1365 
-1375 IAWRGISDRALGII
+1375 
-1389 AALLL
+1389 
-1394 AVGVPLAY
+1394 
-1402 VVAVIVHDDE
+1402 
-1412 GRGGNSTDFAANRL
+1412 
-1426 AAHWMALAAL
+1426 
-1436 IALALL
+1436 
-1442 LVRTLRAQRSGA
+1442 
-1454 PAEGQE
+1454 
-1460 GQGPVPD
+1460 
-1467 AGDGERLEHQ
+1467 

>member
-31 KVDLYVAPARFV
+31 KVDLYVAPARFL

-91 WLGTLLALAAIGIV
+91 WLGTLLALAAVGIV
-105 RLLDALATDRRGV
+105 RLLDALAAERRGA
-118 LHIAAGALFIVNPYV
+118 LHVAAGVLFIVNPYV
-133 TVYANRTSIALLSYA
+133 TVYVNRTSIALLSYA

-171 LFALVLAS
+171 LFALALAS

-194 GPALLVVYEMLWAGV
+194 GPALLVVYEILWGGV

-214 RGVVTRLVA
+214 RRVVARLVA
-223 VDLVAQL
+223 VNVVAQL
-230 WWIVPVLIQGVAA
+230 WWIIPVLIQGVAA

-259 TSIPESLRLMGFW
+259 TSIPESLRMMGFW

-288 GTAPALLFLLPVV
+288 GAAPALLFLPPVV

-332 IGVVI
+332 VGVLI

-348 RRAATGAYY
+348 RRVTTGAYY
-357 EVQSIEFLRTTY
+357 RVQSIEFLRTTY

-389 AWQRAGPRVPWRR
+389 AWQRVGAQVPWRR
-402 VALAGV
+402 MALAGV
-408 GAGTVALAA
+408 TAGTVALAA

-436 AWRSVAADLDRRPGS
+436 AWRSVAADLDRRPDA

-464 ARWGGTIDPILPAL
+464 AKWGGTIDPILPAL

-498 LQWTVDGLVTQA
+498 LQWTVDGLITQA

-521 DLLGIGDLVV
+521 DLLGVGDLVV

-549 RELRAQG
+549 GELRDQG
-556 VLTGRARRYGPSLS
+556 VLTPGARRYGPSVMG
-570 AASGAGHLARGVR
+570 AAGAGHLTRDVR

-589 TELRTGGIV
+589 GELRTGGIV

-605 SVVVDGG
+605 PVVVDGG

-633 APDLGPAG
+633 APDLGSAG
-641 IRAAARP
+641 IRAAARL
-648 GATVVIGDANRRRAF
+648 GATVVISDANRRRAF

-668 RGQTGPTLPAGEG
+668 RGQVGPTLPVGEG

-693 GAPASETVQQL
+693 GAAASGTVQQL
-704 SGIASVTAPASPQV
+704 SGIASVTASASPQV
-718 TQFPDRRPLAAVDGD
+718 TQFPERRPFAAVDGD

-742 ALERSRHRLTLT
+742 ALERSRHRLTVT

-778 VAVAGRRFRVHRG
+778 VAVAGRRFRVRHG
-791 WNHLTLGLHRART
+791 WNRLTLKLHRART
-804 LTVAV
+804 LTVV
-809 TRVSEPHDQTGA
+809 LTRVSEPEDKTGA

-826 ELRMPGVTVRE
+826 ELRIPGVTVRE

-850 GRDLAGVGLE
+850 GRALSGVGLD
-860 YLFERTTADVP
+860 YLLERTTADVP

-892 ERQFSRTI
+892 ERQLSRTI

-923 VLDGLVGGSVARRGT
+923 VLDRLLGARS
-938 TTATSSSRFDGL
+938 AVPVTSSSRFDGL

-957 AFDRDGRAWI
+957 AFDDG
-967 GQWIPGRPAWLGW
+967 
-980 TVPAVRTVARLVLT
+980 
-994 PPGVR
+994 
-999 VRRPTRVRLTADGHA
+999 D
-1014 GAPVAVGPLGL
+1014 
-1025 VTLPRPVRGRHFRLD
+1025 PRGS
-1040 VLDARFPAGTSGRDR
+1040 ASG
-1055 QRRAVGIGEITG
+1055 
-1067 AGVLALRA
+1067 
-1075 SRASR
+1075 SRA
-1080 GGTVALPCGV
+1080 
-1090 AAVRVGGRV
+1090 
-1099 VALGGAVVRAAL
+1099 
-1111 EAGRP
+1111 
-1116 LRLHGCKP
+1116 
-1124 PSSPRAGT
+1124 
-1132 ARTVRVVL
+1132 
-1140 DVNATPKTPRTARR
+1140 
-1154 SNLARPPA
+1154 
-1162 APAVLPA
+1162 
-1169 RRVSITGLDRPLRV
+1169 
-1183 DALRLASGPASSSK
+1183 
-1197 PVSTAKP
+1197 
-1204 ASSTKPAVST
+1204 
-1214 GRVLDSGTP
+1214 
-1223 SADARRGVRIAV
+1223 ARRG
-1235 DAPSWLVFG
+1235 WG
-1244 ESYDKHWR
+1244 
-1252 ATCDGRDLGS
+1252 GR
-1262 PRPMQGYANAWRVT
+1262 
-1276 ASCRAVDFT
+1276 CRK
-1285 YNLQRAATAGYLI
+1285 
-1298 SLVGC
+1298 
-1303 VLLLMVAL
+1303 
-1311 VGFRRRRRHASVVSD
+1311 
-1326 DQAGPRPLHLPPAGA
+1326 
-1341 RGHLAVLPA
+1341 
-1350 LAAVAAIGLAFGLRA
+1350 
-1365 GAVAAVAFAA
+1365 
-1375 IAWRGISDRALGII
+1375 
-1389 AALLL
+1389 
-1394 AVGVPLAY
+1394 
-1402 VVAVIVHDDE
+1402 
-1412 GRGGNSTDFAANRL
+1412 GRG
-1426 AAHWMALAAL
+1426 
-1436 IALALL
+1436 
-1442 LVRTLRAQRSGA
+1442 
-1454 PAEGQE
+1454 
-1460 GQGPVPD
+1460 
-1467 AGDGERLEHQ
+1467 

>member
-31 KVDLYVAPARFV
+31 KVDLYVAPARFL

-76 LGDAIDVPTWIVHRL
+76 LGDALDVPTWIVHRL

-105 RLLDALATDRRGV
+105 RLLDALATPRRGA
-118 LHIAAGALFIVNPYV
+118 LHAVAGVLFIVNPYV

-171 LFALVLAS
+171 VFALVLAS

-194 GPALLVVYEMLWAGV
+194 GPALLVVYEVLWGGV
-209 AWRAA
+209 AWRTA
-214 RGVVTRLVA
+214 RRVVALLIA
-223 VDLVAQL
+223 VNLVAQL
-230 WWIVPVLIQGVAA
+230 WWIIPVLIQGVAA

-288 GTAPALLFLLPVV
+288 GAAPALLFLLPVV

-312 SGFAVTRRWRYA
+312 SGFVVTRRWRYA
-324 PFFLLLTL
+324 PFFLVLTL
-332 IGVVI
+332 AGVLI
-337 MSAGWPDGTPL
+337 MSVGWPDGTPL
-348 RRAATGAYY
+348 RRVATGAYY

-389 AWQRAGPRVPWRR
+389 AWQRPGTRVPWRR

-408 GAGTVALAA
+408 GVGTVALAA

-436 AWRSVAADLDRRPGS
+436 AWRSVAADLDRRPDS

-464 ARWGGTIDPILPAL
+464 ATWGGTIDPILPAL

-490 FSDRRATE
+490 FADRRATE
-498 LQWTVDGLVTQA
+498 LQWTVDGLVTQG

-521 DLLGIGDLVV
+521 DLLGVGDLVV

-549 RELRAQG
+549 RELRGQG
-556 VLTGRARRYGPSLS
+556 VLTAGARRYGPSVS
-570 AASGAGHLARGVR
+570 AASGAGHLTGGMR

-589 TELRTGGIV
+589 SELPTGGIV
-598 RVLPQAG
+598 RVLPQA
-605 SVVVDGG
+605 SPVVVDGG

-620 AFGALDPQRALSY
+620 AFGAMDPRRALSY

-648 GATVVIGDANRRRAF
+648 GATVVISDTNRRRAF

-668 RGQTGPTLPAGEG
+668 RGQVGPTLPVGEAI
-681 VSVDGAMLDPWL
+681 SVDGAMLDPWL
-693 GAPASETVQQL
+693 GAAASGTVQQL

-718 TQFPDRRPLAAVDGD
+718 TQFPERRPFAAIDGD

-742 ALERSRHRLTLT
+742 ALERSRHRLTVT

-764 DLMPYSDSRGRVEE
+764 DLMPYSDSRGRVEQ
-778 VAVAGRRFRVHRG
+778 VAIAGRRFRVHRG
-791 WNHLTLGLHRART
+791 WNHLTLGLHRARV
-804 LTVAV
+804 LTVVVA
-809 TRVSEPHDQTGA
+809 RVSEPEDKTGA

-826 ELRMPGVTVRE
+826 ELRVPGVTVRE

-850 GRDLAGVGLE
+850 GRDLSGVGLD
-860 YLFERTTADVP
+860 YLLERTTADVP
-871 LLASRYV
+871 QLSSRYV

-892 ERQFSRTI
+892 ERQLSRTI

-908 AVDAWATIDPRTADD
+908 AIDAWATIDPQTGDD
-923 VLDGLVGGSVARRGT
+923 VLDRLVGGRAAARA
-938 TTATSSSRFDGL
+938 TATSSSRFDGL
-950 ARHRASG
+950 GRHRASG
-957 AFDRDGRAWI
+957 AFDRGDRAWI
-967 GQWIPGRPAWLGW
+967 GQWIPDRPAWLGW
-980 TVPAVRTVARLVLT
+980 TVPAAQTVTRLVLV
-994 PPGVR
+994 PAAAR
-999 VRRPTRVRLTADGHA
+999 VRRPTRVRLTVDGHA

-1025 VTLPRPVRGRHFRLD
+1025 VTLPRAVRGRRFRLD

-1055 QRRAVGIGEITG
+1055 QRRAVGIGEIRG
-1067 AGVLALRA
+1067 AGVPVLRA
-1075 SRASR
+1075 PRR
-1080 GGTVALPCGV
+1080 GRVALPCGV
-1090 AAVRVGGRV
+1090 AAVRIGGRMV
-1099 VALGGAVVRAAL
+1099 GLGGTVDRAAL
-1111 EAGRP
+1111 EVGRP
-1116 LRLHGCKP
+1116 LRLGGCGP
-1124 PSSPRAGT
+1124 APSRARAVRK
-1132 ARTVRVVL
+1132 ARVGL
-1140 DVNATPKTPRTARR
+1140 DVKKTSKTPRTSPR
-1154 SNLARPPA
+1154 SDAARPPVA
-1162 APAVLPA
+1162 LPA
-1169 RRVSITGLDRPLRV
+1169 RRVSITGVDRPLRV
-1183 DALRLASGPASSSK
+1183 DALWLASGSAK
-1197 PVSTAKP
+1197 TAP
-1204 ASSTKPAVST
+1204 TAIT

-1223 SADARRGVRIAV
+1223 SADARRGARIAV
-1235 DAPSWLVFG
+1235 DAPSWLLFG
-1244 ESYDKHWR
+1244 ESYDQHWR
-1252 ATCDGRDLGS
+1252 ATCDGRDLGT
-1262 PRPMQGYANAWRVT
+1262 PRPMQGYANAWPVT
-1276 ASCRAVDFT
+1276 AGCRAVEFT

-1303 VLLLMVAL
+1303 ALLLLVAL
-1311 VGFRRRRRHASVVSD
+1311 VGFRRRRRNASATTD
-1326 DQAGPRPLHLPPAGA
+1326 DDAGPQPLRVPPADA
-1341 RGHLAVLPA
+1341 RGHLALVPA
-1350 LAAVAAIGLAFGLRA
+1350 LSAVVAIGLAMGLRA
-1365 GAVAAVAFAA
+1365 GAVAAIAFAA
-1375 IAWRGISDRALGII
+1375 IAWRGISDRALGIV
-1389 AALLL
+1389 AAILLG
-1394 AVGVPLAY
+1394 VGVPLAY
-1402 VVAVIVHDDE
+1402 IVAAIIHDDE
-1412 GRGGNSTDFAANRL
+1412 GRGGNSTDFGTNRM
-1426 AAHWMALAAL
+1426 AAHWMALGAL
-1436 IALALL
+1436 IALTLL
-1442 LVRTLRAQRSGA
+1442 LVRTLRAQRSGTRSGAPNDQHAVITRPGSA
-1454 PAEGQE
+1454 PADDQ
-1460 GQGPVPD
+1460 
-1467 AGDGERLEHQ
+1467 